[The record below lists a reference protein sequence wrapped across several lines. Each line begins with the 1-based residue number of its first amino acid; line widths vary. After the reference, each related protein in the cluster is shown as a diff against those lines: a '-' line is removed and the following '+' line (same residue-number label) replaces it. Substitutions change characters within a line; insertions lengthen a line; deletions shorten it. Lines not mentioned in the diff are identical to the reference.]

1 MKLSKNFK
9 LSEFTRSQTATRHGI
24 NNEPTLE
31 HKLNIALLT
40 SIVLQPLRDKLGTI
54 TISSGYRSENLNR
67 AIGGSVLSQ
76 HCKGQAA
83 DIEVPGMSNYDLAV
97 YIESCGIEYDQL
109 ILEFP
114 SKDDPRAGWVHVSY
128 NSGNNRKV
136 SLTATRE
143 QGKTFYKKGISI

>member
-1 MKLSKNFK
+1 MKLSKNFN

-24 NNEPTLE
+24 SNEPTVE

-40 SIVLQPLRDKLGTI
+40 GVVLQPLREKLGTI
-54 TISSGYRSENLNR
+54 NINSGYRSEHLNR
-67 AIGGSVLSQ
+67 VIGGSTSSQ

-83 DIEVPGMSNYDLAV
+83 DIEVPNMSNYDLAV
-97 YIESCGIEYDQL
+97 YIENCGIEFDQL

-128 NSGNNRKV
+128 NSGNNRRM
-136 SLTATRE
+136 SMTATRK
-143 QGKTFYKKGISI
+143 QGKTVYKKGISI